1 MVETKIHKIN
11 PDRPDERLM
20 WMAVDVIKKGGIVAF
35 PTETVYALGVDA
47 YNEKAVKRIYKI
59 KRRDPNN
66 PLSIFLKSPKE
77 LNEYVEKTR
86 PVAEFLM
93 KEFWPGPLTLIF
105 KSNREDLSHLRS
117 GTNKLGIRIS
127 SHNLV
132 DILLTRC
139 EVPLTA
145 TSANVSGR
153 RSCSSAAAV
162 RYYFNNRIDLI
173 LDGGRSNCPFPSSV
187 VDLSSEDILLLRQGA
202 ISLSQ
207 IRKVAPQIK
216 VQRKF

>member
-1 MVETKIHKIN
+1 MIKTKLFKIN
-11 PDRPDERLM
+11 PDRPDERLIR
-20 WMAVDVIKKGGIVAF
+20 MAVDIIKKGGVVSF

-47 YNEKAVKRIYKI
+47 YNKDAVKKIYKI

-66 PLSIFLKSPKE
+66 PLSIFIKSPKE
-77 LNEYVEKTR
+77 VNEYVEKMR

-93 KEFWPGPLTLIF
+93 KEFWAGPLTLIF
-105 KSNREDLSHLRS
+105 KSNYEKLSHLMG
-117 GTNKLGIRIS
+117 GTDKLGLRVS

-132 DILLTRC
+132 NTLLARC
-139 EVPLTA
+139 GVPLTA

-153 RSCSSAAAV
+153 RSCSSASAV
-162 RYYFNNRIDLI
+162 RYYFNNRIDLV

-187 VDLSSEDILLLRQGA
+187 VDLTSEDMLLLRQGA

>member
-1 MVETKIHKIN
+1 MTETKLFKIN
-11 PDRPDERLM
+11 PDRPDERLIR
-20 WMAVDVIKKGGIVAF
+20 MAVDIIKKGGIVAF
-35 PTETVYALGVDA
+35 PTETIYALGVDA
-47 YNEKAVKRIYKI
+47 YNKDAVKKIYKL
-59 KRRDPNN
+59 KKRDPNN
-66 PLSIFLKSPKE
+66 PLSIFLKSTKE
-77 LNEYVEKTR
+77 IDEYVEKVR

-93 KEFWPGPLTLIF
+93 KKFWAGPLTLIF
-105 KSNREDLSHLRS
+105 KSSYQQLSHLMGGS
-117 GTNKLGIRIS
+117 NKLGVRVS

-132 DILLTRC
+132 NVLLTRC
-139 EVPLTA
+139 GVPLTA

-153 RSCSSAAAV
+153 RSCSSASAV
-162 RYYFNNRIDLI
+162 RYYFNNRIELV

-207 IRKVAPQIK
+207 IREVAPQIK

>member
-1 MVETKIHKIN
+1 MIQTKIFKIN
-11 PDRPDERLM
+11 PDRPDERLIRK
-20 WMAVDVIKKGGIVAF
+20 AVDIIKKGGVVSFA
-35 PTETVYALGVDA
+35 TETVYSLGADA
-47 YNEKAVKRIYKI
+47 YNKDAVKKIYKM
-59 KRRDPNN
+59 KRRDPSN
-66 PLSIFLKSPKE
+66 PLSIFLKSPQE
-77 LNEYVEKTR
+77 VNEYVNKIR
-86 PVAEFLM
+86 PVTEFLM

-105 KSNREDLSHLRS
+105 ESNNQQLSHLM
-117 GTNKLGIRIS
+117 GGANKLGFRVS

-132 DILLTRC
+132 NVLLARC
-139 EVPLTA
+139 GVPLTA

-153 RSCSSAAAV
+153 RSCSSASAV
-162 RYYFNNRIDLI
+162 RYYFNNRIELI

-187 VDLSSEDILLLRQGA
+187 VDLASEDIHLLRQGA

>member
-1 MVETKIHKIN
+1 MIQTKLFKIN
-11 PDRPDERLM
+11 PDRPDERLIR
-20 WMAVDVIKKGGIVAF
+20 MAADIIKKGGIISF

-47 YNEKAVKRIYKI
+47 YNKDAVKKIYKI
-59 KRRDPNN
+59 KKRDPNN
-66 PLSIFLKSPKE
+66 PLSIFIKSPKE
-77 LNEYVEKTR
+77 VNEYVEKMR

-93 KEFWPGPLTLIF
+93 KEFWAGPLTLIF
-105 KSNREDLSHLRS
+105 KSNYEKLSHLMGGS
-117 GTNKLGIRIS
+117 NKLGLRVS

-132 DILLTRC
+132 NTLLARC
-139 EVPLTA
+139 GVPLTA

-153 RSCSSAAAV
+153 RSCSSASAV
-162 RYYFNNRIDLI
+162 RYYFNNRIDLV

-187 VDLSSEDILLLRQGA
+187 VDLTAEDMLLLRQGA